1 MRKVLLSTVLIGS
14 LVAAE
19 PAIIPL
25 PKTIEEGEGAFSF
38 TNDFGVRYDP
48 ALEGVAKLFA
58 SDLGA
63 RTGSEVGIKHEALK
77 TGFGVEIVLDLDESL
92 PLKPGG
98 YRLKV
103 TPDRI
108 RIRGKDVAGA
118 WHATRSILQML
129 PPKDSDVWKRVS
141 EVGLPAL
148 LILDEPRFA
157 WRGMHLDVGRHFF
170 PVVDIKKF
178 IDWLAFHKLNTLHWH
193 LTEDQG
199 CRKLDSGVLEASSNG
214 SEWTEIATFKDG
226 AAEGSVPAGATG
238 IRIRVTKPQDHWFTI
253 GEIVIE

>member
-38 TNDFGVRYDP
+38 TNDFDVRYDP

-118 WHATRSILQML
+118 WHA
-129 PPKDSDVWKRVS
+129 
-141 EVGLPAL
+141 
-148 LILDEPRFA
+148 
-157 WRGMHLDVGRHFF
+157 
-170 PVVDIKKF
+170 
-178 IDWLAFHKLNTLHWH
+178 N
-193 LTEDQG
+193 
-199 CRKLDSGVLEASSNG
+199 ASS
-214 SEWTEIATFKDG
+214 
-226 AAEGSVPAGATG
+226 EGFGCLEKGFRCRASRRSDPRRTPLSLARDA
-238 IRIRVTKPQDHWFTI
+238 P
-253 GEIVIE
+253 